1 MRPVPVMEREKPF
14 HIIVNHNFKH
24 GPKFKIFR
32 ATPFGSN
39 QKPVQRQDCANNAP
53 VSSYQNGVVV
63 WRARKS
69 VQIAKGG
76 KEK

>member
-1 MRPVPVMEREKPF
+1 MRPVPLSGGGPF
-14 HIIVNHNFKH
+14 HTIVNHNLQH
-24 GPKFKIFR
+24 SSRFKIFS

-39 QKPVQRQDCANNAP
+39 QKPVQRQDRANNAP

-63 WRARKS
+63 WQARKS
-69 VQIAKGG
+69 VRIAKGG